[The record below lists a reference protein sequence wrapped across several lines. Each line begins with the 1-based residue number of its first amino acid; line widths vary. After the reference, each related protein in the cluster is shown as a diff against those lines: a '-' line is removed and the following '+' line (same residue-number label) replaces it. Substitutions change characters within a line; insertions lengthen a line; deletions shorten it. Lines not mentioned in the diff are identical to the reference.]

1 MYVYVLDTFFVSYFT
16 AQLEPNILK
25 TIINIAIVY
34 RFFLELPKLDFL
46 SSFLGWIHSD
56 GALDAGRRGLASRGP
71 NGRPVHGSRLRL
83 YKYIIIFSFTP
94 YL

>member
-34 RFFLELPKLDFL
+34 RFFFRTAK
-46 SSFLGWIHSD
+46 I
-56 GALDAGRRGLASRGP
+56 
-71 NGRPVHGSRLRL
+71 
-83 YKYIIIFSFTP
+83 
-94 YL
+94 